1 MRTRTMKLLAG
12 LFVMA
17 VVAAACG
24 TSSTSANRSP
34 SASEPAASSPSASA
48 SPEPSASS
56 SESGGGKI
64 TIGTDLANDHGSTD
78 ASGMSSLEVELDDE
92 ATQFYFK
99 PTVITGTP
107 GQSLTLELTNEG
119 SALHNFSL
127 TEQRVDTDVQA
138 GATGSVTVTIP
149 QSGFVEFFCKY
160 HKPLGMVGELKAP

>member
-1 MRTRTMKLLAG
+1 MRNRTMKLMAG
-12 LFVMA
+12 LFLMA

-24 TSSTSANRSP
+24 TSSTSANSSP
-34 SASEPAASSPSASA
+34 STSEPPASSPSASS
-48 SPEPSASS
+48 SPEPSSS
-56 SESGGGKI
+56 PSESGGGKI
-64 TIGTDLANDHGSTD
+64 TIGTDLANDHGSAD

-92 ATQFYFK
+92 GTQFYFK

-107 GQSLTLELTNEG
+107 GESLTLDLTNDG

-127 TEQRVDTDVQA
+127 TEQSIDTDVQP
-138 GATGSVTVTIP
+138 GGTGSVTVTIP

>member
-1 MRTRTMKLLAG
+1 MRDRTLKLMAG

-24 TSSTSANRSP
+24 TSSTSANGSP
-34 SASEPAASSPSASA
+34 SASGPAASSPSASA
-48 SPEPSASS
+48 RPEPSSSAS
-56 SESGGGKI
+56 ETGGGKI
-64 TIGTDLANDHGSTD
+64 TIGTELANDHDSTD

-92 ATQFYFK
+92 GTQFYFK

-107 GQSLTLELTNEG
+107 GQSLTLDLTNDG

-127 TEQRVDTDVQA
+127 TEQSVDTDVQA
-138 GATGSVTVTIP
+138 GGTGSVTVTIP

-160 HKPLGMVGELKAP
+160 HKALGMIGELKAP